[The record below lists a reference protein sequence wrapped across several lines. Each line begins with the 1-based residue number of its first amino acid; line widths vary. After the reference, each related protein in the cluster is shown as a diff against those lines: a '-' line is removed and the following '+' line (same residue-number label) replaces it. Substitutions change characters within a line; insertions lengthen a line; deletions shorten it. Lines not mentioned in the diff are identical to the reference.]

1 MADDERA
8 QASIRLRKSI
18 GVVIEDKQGFGR
30 IHGTVA
36 DISPTG
42 MRLLSGFYLP
52 PSAQYAFAFKGT
64 SLVVR
69 GEVRW
74 ARAFEGDTF
83 ACGVFFAEMDDE
95 QRRTLLTFLER
106 KGRRAAAR

>member
-1 MADDERA
+1 MADDKRA

-18 GVVIEDKQGFGR
+18 GVVIEDKHSFAR
-30 IHGTVA
+30 FHGTVA

-42 MRLLSGFYLP
+42 MRLLSDFSLP
-52 PSAQYAFAFKGT
+52 TSTRYTFAFKGT

-74 ARAFEGDTF
+74 VRAFNADTF
-83 ACGVFFAEMDDE
+83 ACGVLFAEMDDE
-95 QRRTLLTFLER
+95 QRCTLLTLLEP
-106 KGRRAAAR
+106 KGRRAPAR